1 MADVLMV
8 GTGGQGII
16 LAARV
21 TAEAAVRMGYDV
33 KTSEVHGM
41 AQRGGSV
48 SSMVRFSEKV
58 YSPLIPRGHADF
70 LLAFEGLEA
79 LRSLDFLKPGGTVIL
94 NRYRLDPLPVLRGDA
109 AYPEDYEEI
118 VCGFAP
124 GAKVLDAPALARGAG
139 NPRVVSAVMVGAL
152 SALLDFPLGVWEE
165 VVRSL
170 VPPKAV
176 EANLKGF
183 AAGRSVAGDA

>member
-1 MADVLMV
+1 MADVIMV

-16 LAARV
+16 LAAQI
-21 TAEAAVRMGYDV
+21 TAEVAVRMGFDV

-48 SSMVRFSEKV
+48 SSMVRWSEKV

-70 LLAFEGLEA
+70 MLAFEGLEA
-79 LRSLDFLKPGGTVIL
+79 LRTLGFLKPGGRIIL

-109 AYPEDYEEI
+109 RYPEDFEEL
-118 VCGFAP
+118 VRGFAP
-124 GAKVLDAPALARGAG
+124 DVVTIDAAALAREAG
-139 NPRVVSAVMVGAL
+139 NARVVSAVMVGAL
-152 SALLDFPLGVWEE
+152 SALLDFPTDVWEE

-170 VPPKAV
+170 VPAKAV
-176 EANLKGF
+176 DANLKGF
-183 AAGRSVAGDA
+183 MAGRGVA

>member
-1 MADVLMV
+1 MADVIMV

-21 TAEAAVRMGYDV
+21 AAEVAVRMGYDV

-48 SSMVRFSEKV
+48 SSMVRWSEKV
-58 YSPLIPRGHADF
+58 YSPLIPRGHADI

-79 LRSLDFLKPGGTVIL
+79 LRNLCFLKPGGRIIL

-109 AYPEDYEEI
+109 SLPG
-118 VCGFAP
+118 GFRAH
-124 GAKVLDAPALARGAG
+124 R
-139 NPRVVSAVMVGAL
+139 PR
-152 SALLDFPLGVWEE
+152 FRP
-165 VVRSL
+165 RR
-170 VPPKAV
+170 
-176 EANLKGF
+176 
-183 AAGRSVAGDA
+183 GRSWTPRPWPARRATSAWSAR

>member
-1 MADVLMV
+1 VADVIMV

-16 LAARV
+16 LAAQIA
-21 TAEAAVRMGYDV
+21 AEVAVRMGFDV

-48 SSMVRFSEKV
+48 SSMVRWSEKV
-58 YSPLIPRGHADF
+58 YSPLIPRGHADI

-79 LRSLDFLKPGGTVIL
+79 LRNLGFLKPDGRIIL

-109 AYPEDYEEI
+109 TYPEDFEETI
-118 VCGFAP
+118 RGFAP
-124 GAKVLDAPALARGAG
+124 DAVVLDAAALAREAG
-139 NPRVVSAVMVGAL
+139 NVRVVSAVMVGAL
-152 SALLDFPLGVWEE
+152 SACLDFPTDVWEE

-170 VPPKAV
+170 VPAKAV

-183 AAGRSVAGDA
+183 MAGRGVV

>member
-1 MADVLMV
+1 VADVIMV

-16 LAARV
+16 LAAQIA
-21 TAEAAVRMGYDV
+21 AEVAVRMGFDV

-48 SSMVRFSEKV
+48 SSMVRWSEKV
-58 YSPLIPRGHADF
+58 YSPLIPRGHADI

-79 LRSLDFLKPGGTVIL
+79 LRNLGFLKPDGRIIL

-109 AYPEDYEEI
+109 IYPEDFEETI
-118 VCGFAP
+118 RGFAP
-124 GAKVLDAPALARGAG
+124 DSVVLDAASLAREAG
-139 NPRVVSAVMVGAL
+139 NVRVVSAVMVGAL
-152 SALLDFPLGVWEE
+152 SALLDFPMDVWEE

-170 VPPKAV
+170 VPAKAV

-183 AAGRSVAGDA
+183 MAGRGAV

>member
-1 MADVLMV
+1 MADVIMV

-16 LAARV
+16 LAARI

-48 SSMVRFSEKV
+48 SSMVRWSEKV
-58 YSPLIPRGHADF
+58 YSPLIPRGHADI

-79 LRSLDFLKPGGTVIL
+79 LRNLGFLRPEGHIIL

-109 AYPEDYEEI
+109 VYPEDFEET
-118 VCGFAP
+118 VLGFAP
-124 GAKVLDAPALARGAG
+124 GTMVLDAAALARKAG

-152 SALLDFPLGVWEE
+152 STLLDFPMDIWEE
-165 VVRSL
+165 VMSSL
-170 VPPKAV
+170 VPQKAL

-183 AAGRSVAGDA
+183 MAGRGVH

>member
-1 MADVLMV
+1 MADVIMV

-21 TAEAAVRMGYDV
+21 TAEAAVKMGYDV

-48 SSMVRFSEKV
+48 SSMVRWSEKV
-58 YSPLIPRGHADF
+58 YSPLIPRGHADI

-79 LRSLDFLKPGGTVIL
+79 LRNLSFLKPGGRIIL

-109 AYPEDYEEI
+109 SYPEDFEET
-118 VCGFAP
+118 VRGFAP
-124 GAKVLDAPALARGAG
+124 DAVVLDAAALAREAG
-139 NPRVVSAVMVGAL
+139 NPRVASAVMVGAL
-152 SALLDFPLGVWEE
+152 SACLDFPVDVWEE
-165 VVRSL
+165 VMRSL
-170 VPPKAV
+170 VPAKAV

-183 AAGRSVAGDA
+183 LAGRGAA

>member
-1 MADVLMV
+1 MADVIMV

-21 TAEAAVRMGYDV
+21 TAEAAVSMGYDV

-48 SSMVRFSEKV
+48 SSMVRWSEKV
-58 YSPLIPRGHADF
+58 YSPLIPRGHADV

-79 LRSLDFLKPGGTVIL
+79 LRSLSFLKPGGRIIL
-94 NRYRLDPLPVLRGDA
+94 NRYRLDPLPVLRGDV
-109 AYPEDYEEI
+109 AYPEDFERT
-118 VCGFAP
+118 VLGFAP
-124 GAKVLDAPALARGAG
+124 DAVVLDAPALAREAG
-139 NPRVVSAVMVGAL
+139 NPRVVSAVMMGAL
-152 SALLDFPLGVWEE
+152 SACLDFPVDVWEE
-165 VVRSL
+165 VMRSL
-170 VPPKAV
+170 VPAKAV

-183 AAGRSVAGDA
+183 MAGRGAAS